1 MILASGGKKIIWVTK
16 TSMNEHNVIVRL
28 YILLVGIRKTI
39 TLTQFENELAP
50 YL

>member
-1 MILASGGKKIIWVTK
+1 MDEKNIFGLQ
-16 TSMNEHNVIVRL
+16 TSLNEHSVIEVRL
-28 YILLVGIRKTI
+28 YILFVGIRNTI